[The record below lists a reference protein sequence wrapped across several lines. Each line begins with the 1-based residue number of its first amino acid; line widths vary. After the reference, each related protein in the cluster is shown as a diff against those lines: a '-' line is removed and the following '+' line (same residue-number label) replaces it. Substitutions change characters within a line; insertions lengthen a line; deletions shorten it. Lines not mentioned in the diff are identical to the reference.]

1 MKQTRILALL
11 GVFLLCLALTA
22 CSQGKGSP
30 ASSAPV
36 LSSSKTSL
44 PQTPTEPTPDTA
56 SSPSSWP
63 GPASSLPPDFDEI
76 WAENP
81 IEEALQEEL
90 DMVNNFDDI
99 VLAYIHATER
109 WARLIPI
116 AFEDCLSVLP
126 PEDQEAFRADQE
138 KWKAELDEKLQ
149 YLEDNLDKMIEG
161 HEAAARQACGLYEK
175 RAYSLCKRKF
185 CADGA
190 MPSFEEAMKE
200 PEAAG

>member
-1 MKQTRILALL
+1 MKRTPVLAML
-11 GVFLLCLALTA
+11 GAFLLCLALPACQTA
-22 CSQGKGSP
+22 EQPP
-30 ASSAPV
+30 ASSVPSSQAQAPAQSV
-36 LSSSKTSL
+36 PEEISS
-44 PQTPTEPTPDTA
+44 A
-56 SSPSSWP
+56 ASSWP

-81 IEEALQEEL
+81 IEETLQEDL
-90 DMVNNFDDI
+90 DLVNNFDDI
-99 VLAYIHATER
+99 VLAYVKATER

-116 AFEDCLSVLP
+116 AFEDCLSVLS

-149 YLEDNLDKMIEG
+149 YLTDNLDKMIEG
-161 HEAAARQACGLYEK
+161 KEAAARRACGLYEE